1 MKLKGF
7 LSLAAGILTLAM
19 LFTACSAE
27 PITTDSAKTDIPE
40 TTSAPEDKSF
50 SLYVDCNAT
59 PGGDGSENAPFS
71 KIPEVQAKIRELK
84 SDEGF
89 SADGINVIIGNGE
102 YRLSEGLNFTAED
115 SGTKECP
122 ITYSAPNGGAI
133 LSGGVI
139 LSYTD
144 FEPLSEDEK
153 TRLIDASAKENV
165 VKVDLSK
172 YGVDPEA
179 IETVGNS
186 AMELF
191 IDGDR
196 ATLARYPNDTFLKT
210 FRVIDVGDT
219 HEVYSDTNFDQRGV
233 ASPVPDFV
241 SYDVNT
247 RGGTFMVTS
256 DIRDRMLQWTSMDGV
271 YLHGYF
277 KWGWSDSTTLI
288 GDFDPNKSTITLSKS
303 ITYGVSSK
311 APFYFLNVYEELDS
325 PGEFFVDKATS
336 TLYLYKTADFESS
349 ELMLS
354 ALSGDIITAT
364 DLSHV
369 SFKNLT
375 LCATRGNGMTVSGN
389 DILIDSCKIYNV
401 RGGAITAAGNNI
413 TVQNSELTNL
423 GSFGI
428 NISGGDSTTL
438 TPSGNLVY
446 NNLINNFGV
455 IKRTYQSAVAASGCG
470 VTVSHNEISESPHQ
484 AMTWSGPNHVIEY
497 NEVYDVC
504 LETSDCGALYSG
516 RTFGSYGCVIRYNYI
531 HDIGDNGHWVHAI
544 YWDDGLSGQTAYGN
558 LICNISS
565 NAFAIGGGRDNVVEN
580 NLIINVMSNPISYD
594 ARTRE
599 ALFDPNAWF
608 THNAPMASL
617 IPTLRNEYW
626 TEAFPIYGQII
637 PYTDGY
643 TGDPDDPLLSAN
655 PANNI
660 IRNNVTYHYFAGA
673 RKHSINNYTLEHC
686 TVENNPTIRINHEA
700 LDAWM
705 TGDTSIINDPRTL
718 EKCPDFKP
726 LPIDE
731 MGRVE

>member
-19 LFTACSAE
+19 LLSACSAE

-40 TTSAPEDKSF
+40 TTSAPEDKSV
-50 SLYVDCNAT
+50 SLYVDCNAA

-71 KIPEVQAKIRELK
+71 NISEAQTKIRELK

-89 SADGINVIIGNGE
+89 SADGINVIIRNGE

-172 YGVDPEA
+172 YGVDPET

-455 IKRTYQSAVAASGCG
+455 IKRTYQSAIAASGCG

-484 AMTWSGPNHVIEY
+484 AISWSGPNHLIEY
-497 NEVYDVC
+497 NEIYDVC
-504 LETSDCGALYSG
+504 LETSDCGALYAG
-516 RTFGSYGCVIRYNYI
+516 RNFISYGCVIRYNYI
-531 HDIGDNGHWVHAI
+531 HDVGSGTALANGI

-558 LICNISS
+558 IIANITN

-580 NLIINVMSNPISYD
+580 NLIINTLRVPISFD
-594 ARTRE
+594 GRKRE
-599 ALFDPNAWF
+599 ALLDPNAWF
-608 THNAPMASL
+608 TVNAQMAEA
-617 IPTLRNEYW
+617 IPTLQNEYW
-626 TEAFPIYGQII
+626 NDTFPTYGQLI
-637 PYTDGY
+637 PYTADY
-643 TGDPDDPLLSAN
+643 SGDPDDPMLSAN
-655 PANNI
+655 PANNSVK
-660 IRNNVTYHYFAGA
+660 NNMTYYYYPGGG
-673 RKHSINNYTLEHC
+673 KQNINPYTVEYGV
-686 TVENNPTIRINHEA
+686 VENNPCVRIRKDAYEA
-700 LDAWM
+700 WLA
-705 TGDTSIINDPRTL
+705 GDVSLLTDPRIA
-718 EKCPDFKP
+718 ENCPDFRE
-726 LPIDE
+726 LPFDE
-731 MGRVE
+731 IGRVK